1 MTHIL
6 NVTEDVSNSFEGS
19 SHLTYMRCP
28 IKDQPEA
35 ATDMAARFDECVD
48 FINSARET
56 NGRVL
61 VHCRAGV
68 SRSATVV
75 VGYLMAQAC
84 SGLPACDLKTALRHV
99 NSKQFVQPNSGFITF
114 LIDLERRLYGTTT
127 CSAADFGLGPDSDVL
142 ARG

>member
-68 SRSATVV
+68 SRSATVA
-75 VGYLMAQAC
+75 VGYLMSQAC
-84 SGLPACDLKTALRHV
+84 SGLPAGPERSSRAARAIR
-99 NSKQFVQPNSGFITF
+99 NSVRAGARPKVS
-114 LIDLERRLYGTTT
+114 RLAPPTLTT
-127 CSAADFGLGPDSDVL
+127 SDSGLGSGSPNL
-142 ARG
+142 RWG